1 MLIRNEHKP
10 YMAYKKEEKIQPAL
24 KSNYRLPTLF
34 GAISAVFVGLI
45 GYSFFVQE
53 KYHQELSSS
62 SEARLVRTIREP
74 ALRGAIV
81 DRNGTILAV
90 SRYLKIATFN
100 PRAIYAPKRKGDT
113 INWNTISDAQFRQ
126 LAEVLQVPEAEVR
139 AKLQNLSSQYV
150 QFKTELSLEDADK
163 LKALG
168 IPTLHF
174 EERTE
179 RSYPTGNLFSHIVGF
194 ANSKGQGLE
203 GLELSQNKTLTGED
217 GKQVVLRDR
226 HRNVI
231 ELVDS
236 PENVV
241 AKSGET
247 VTLSLDYNM
256 QRLAREQLQAAL
268 TQFKAKAGGAVVL
281 DAQTGEVL
289 AMSSLPDYDAN
300 HYGEYP
306 VESRRNFTV
315 GVTIEPGSVMKP
327 FIVAKALD
335 DGKINRNTWFNTSA
349 YELANKRIS
358 DTHEYGSLNTEGI
371 LQKSSN
377 VGVSK
382 IAAMYDNQ
390 TLYNYL
396 SAIGFGRK
404 TQSGVVGEQSA
415 ALKAANRWSRLDKAV
430 MSYGYAITANLLQ
443 MAQGYTIF
451 TTDGRLQPATIFK
464 QPNPQKGE
472 VILQPE
478 TARKMREMMIS
489 VTQKGGTGQAGAVP
503 GYDVAGK
510 TGTARKAINGRYE
523 GKYVASFVGFAPA
536 KNPRLIVAVSID
548 EPVGSYYG
556 GTVAGPVFRGIME
569 GGLKLLNVAPTYV
582 NADKNVQTAQR

>member
-168 IPTLHF
+168 IPTLYF

-430 MSYGYAITANLLQ
+430 MSSGYAITANLLQ

>member
-113 INWNTISDAQFRQ
+113 VNWNTISDAQFRQ

-226 HRNVI
+226 HHNVI

-536 KNPRLIVAVSID
+536 KNPRLIVAAIID

-582 NADKNVQTAQR
+582 NADKTVQTAQR

>member
-113 INWNTISDAQFRQ
+113 INWNTISDVQFRQ

-168 IPTLHF
+168 VPTLYF

-194 ANSKGQGLE
+194 SNSKGQGLE

-217 GKQVVLRDR
+217 GKQMVLRDR

-231 ELVDS
+231 ELIDS

-390 TLYNYL
+390 TLYHYL

>member
-113 INWNTISDAQFRQ
+113 VNWNTISDAQFRQ
-126 LAEVLQVPEAEVR
+126 LAEVLQVSEAEVR

>member
-390 TLYNYL
+390 TLYHYL

>member
-139 AKLQNLSSQYV
+139 AKLQNFSSQYV

-226 HRNVI
+226 HRNMI

-358 DTHEYGSLNTEGI
+358 DTHEYGSLSTEGI

-390 TLYNYL
+390 TLYHYL

>member
-113 INWNTISDAQFRQ
+113 INWNTISDVQFRQ

-306 VESRRNFTV
+306 VESLRNFTV

-390 TLYNYL
+390 TLYHYL

>member
-45 GYSFFVQE
+45 GYGFFVQE

-113 INWNTISDAQFRQ
+113 VNWNAISDAQFRQ

-139 AKLQNLSSQYV
+139 AKLQNFSSQYV

-390 TLYNYL
+390 TLYHYL

>member
-231 ELVDS
+231 ELIDS

-396 SAIGFGRK
+396 STIGFGRK

-582 NADKNVQTAQR
+582 NADKTVQTAQR

>member
-404 TQSGVVGEQSA
+404 TQSGVAGEQSA

-451 TTDGRLQPATIFK
+451 TTDGSLQSATIFK

>member
-100 PRAIYAPKRKGDT
+100 PRAIYTPKRKGDT

>member
-126 LAEVLQVPEAEVR
+126 LAEVLQVSEAEVR

-226 HRNVI
+226 HHNVI

-390 TLYNYL
+390 TLYHYL

>member
-335 DGKINRNTWFNTSA
+335 DGKINHNTWFNTSA

>member
-179 RSYPTGNLFSHIVGF
+179 RSYPTGTLFSHIVGF

-582 NADKNVQTAQR
+582 NADKTVQTAQR

>member
-139 AKLQNLSSQYV
+139 AKLQNFSSQYV

-226 HRNVI
+226 HHNVI

>member
-34 GAISAVFVGLI
+34 GAISAVFVSLI

-100 PRAIYAPKRKGDT
+100 PKAIYAPKRKGDP

-126 LAEVLQVPEAEVR
+126 LAELLQVPEAEVR

-168 IPTLHF
+168 VPTLYF

-194 ANSKGQGLE
+194 SNSKGQGLE

-217 GKQVVLRDR
+217 GKQMVLRDR

-231 ELVDS
+231 ELIDS

-390 TLYNYL
+390 TLYHYL

-523 GKYVASFVGFAPA
+523 GKYVASFLGFAPA

>member
-335 DGKINRNTWFNTSA
+335 DGKINHNTWFNTSA

-390 TLYNYL
+390 TLYHYL

-582 NADKNVQTAQR
+582 NADKTVQTAQR

>member
-226 HRNVI
+226 HRNMI

-358 DTHEYGSLNTEGI
+358 DTHEYGSLSTEGI

-390 TLYNYL
+390 TLYHYL

>member
-45 GYSFFVQE
+45 GYGFFVQE

-113 INWNTISDAQFRQ
+113 INWNTISNAQFRQ

-194 ANSKGQGLE
+194 ANSKGRGLE

-390 TLYNYL
+390 TLYHYL

-464 QPNPQKGE
+464 QPHPQKGE

>member
-113 INWNTISDAQFRQ
+113 VNWNTISDAQFRQ

-139 AKLQNLSSQYV
+139 AKLQNFSSQYV

-226 HRNVI
+226 HHNVI

-582 NADKNVQTAQR
+582 NADKTVQTAQR

>member
-358 DTHEYGSLNTEGI
+358 DTHEYGSLSTEGI

-390 TLYNYL
+390 TLYHYL

>member
-226 HRNVI
+226 HHNVI

>member
-62 SEARLVRTIREP
+62 SEARLVRMIREP

-358 DTHEYGSLNTEGI
+358 DTHEYGSLSTEGI

>member
-24 KSNYRLPTLF
+24 KSNYSLPTLF

>member
-113 INWNTISDAQFRQ
+113 VNWNTISDAQFRQ

-268 TQFKAKAGGAVVL
+268 TQFKAKAGGVVVL

-390 TLYNYL
+390 TLYHYL

>member
-100 PRAIYAPKRKGDT
+100 PKAIYAPKRKGDP
-113 INWNTISDAQFRQ
+113 INWNTISDAQFRL
-126 LAEVLQVPEAEVR
+126 LAELLQVPEAEVR

-168 IPTLHF
+168 VPTLYF

-194 ANSKGQGLE
+194 SNSKGQGLE

-217 GKQVVLRDR
+217 GKQMVLRDR

-231 ELVDS
+231 ELIDS

-335 DGKINRNTWFNTSA
+335 DGKINRDTWFNTSA

-358 DTHEYGSLNTEGI
+358 DTHEYGSLSTEGI

>member
-236 PENVV
+236 PEKVV

-390 TLYNYL
+390 TLYHYL

>member
-100 PRAIYAPKRKGDT
+100 PKAIYAPKRKGDT

-168 IPTLHF
+168 VPTLYF

-194 ANSKGQGLE
+194 SNSKGQGLE

-217 GKQVVLRDR
+217 GKQMVLRDR
-226 HRNVI
+226 HHNVI
-231 ELVDS
+231 ELIDS

-315 GVTIEPGSVMKP
+315 GATIEPGSVMKP

>member
-113 INWNTISDAQFRQ
+113 INWNTISDAHFRQ

-390 TLYNYL
+390 TLYHYL

>member
-306 VESRRNFTV
+306 EESRRNFTV

-358 DTHEYGSLNTEGI
+358 DTHEYGSLSTEGI

>member
-241 AKSGET
+241 AKSGEP

-390 TLYNYL
+390 PLYNYL

-582 NADKNVQTAQR
+582 NADKNVQTAQQ

>member
-113 INWNTISDAQFRQ
+113 VNWNTISDAQFRQ
-126 LAEVLQVPEAEVR
+126 LAEMLQVPEAEVR
-139 AKLQNLSSQYV
+139 AKLQNFSSQYV

-163 LKALG
+163 LKVLG

-226 HRNVI
+226 HHNVI

-390 TLYNYL
+390 TLYHYL

>member
-113 INWNTISDAQFRQ
+113 INWNTISDVQFRQ

-306 VESRRNFTV
+306 EESRRNFTV

>member
-34 GAISAVFVGLI
+34 CAISAVFVGLI

-168 IPTLHF
+168 IPTLYF

-194 ANSKGQGLE
+194 SNSKGQGLE

-217 GKQVVLRDR
+217 GKQMVLRDR

-231 ELVDS
+231 ELIDS

-335 DGKINRNTWFNTSA
+335 DGKINRNTWFNTSD

-390 TLYNYL
+390 TLYHYL

>member
-100 PRAIYAPKRKGDT
+100 LRAIYAPKRKGDT
-113 INWNTISDAQFRQ
+113 VNWNTISDAQFRQ

-139 AKLQNLSSQYV
+139 AKLQNFSSQYV

-226 HRNVI
+226 HHNVI

-582 NADKNVQTAQR
+582 NADKTVQTAQR

>member
-113 INWNTISDAQFRQ
+113 VNWNTISDAQFRQ

>member
-1 MLIRNEHKP
+1 M
-10 YMAYKKEEKIQPAL
+10 
-24 KSNYRLPTLF
+24 
-34 GAISAVFVGLI
+34 
-45 GYSFFVQE
+45 
-53 KYHQELSSS
+53 
-62 SEARLVRTIREP
+62 
-74 ALRGAIV
+74 
-81 DRNGTILAV
+81 
-90 SRYLKIATFN
+90 
-100 PRAIYAPKRKGDT
+100 
-113 INWNTISDAQFRQ
+113 
-126 LAEVLQVPEAEVR
+126 
-139 AKLQNLSSQYV
+139 

>member
-113 INWNTISDAQFRQ
+113 INWNTISDTQFRQ

-582 NADKNVQTAQR
+582 NADKTVQTAQR

>member
-45 GYSFFVQE
+45 GYGFFVQE

-113 INWNTISDAQFRQ
+113 INWNTINDAQFRQ

-349 YELANKRIS
+349 YEVANKRIS

-390 TLYNYL
+390 TLYHYL

-510 TGTARKAINGRYE
+510 TGTARKAINGHYE

>member
-168 IPTLHF
+168 IPTLYF

-358 DTHEYGSLNTEGI
+358 DTHEYGSLSTEGI